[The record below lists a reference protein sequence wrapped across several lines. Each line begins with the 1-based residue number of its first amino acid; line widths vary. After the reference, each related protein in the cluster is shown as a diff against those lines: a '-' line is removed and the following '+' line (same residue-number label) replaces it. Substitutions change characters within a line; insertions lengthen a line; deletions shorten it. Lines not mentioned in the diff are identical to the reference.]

1 LSDLPLWAQALALI
15 ALLALSAFFSSA
27 ETGLMSVN
35 RYRMRHLAA
44 QGHRGA
50 RLVVR
55 LLEKTD
61 RLLAT
66 ILLGNNVI
74 NTALTALITAV
85 AIHTFGNND
94 EVLAIATAVA
104 ASLLIIFAEILPKV
118 VGANR
123 PERVAMASSFLLV
136 PLTLLFRPLVEF
148 VNLLVNAMLRLL
160 KLNESAREEGLRP
173 EELRAVVLES
183 TAFIPKQHRDILL
196 NLFDLEDLTVDDVM
210 VPRPKIEALNL
221 EDDVLKLREQICT
234 CFHNTLPVFEGELNQ
249 VRGILHVRKAASLM
263 ADDAFTKESLRE
275 ALSPAYFIPEGT
287 NLFAQM
293 RVFQAN
299 RARLALVVDE
309 YGEVQGL
316 VTVRDIVSELV
327 GELSTDGAGPRKL
340 SWDQDGTATVDG
352 DTLIREIN
360 RHLGLNFPLD
370 GPRTMNGLILEAL
383 QDLPEANLSLKISG
397 VPIEI
402 QQVQDR
408 AIRRVLLH
416 RHAH

>member
-1 LSDLPLWAQALALI
+1 MSDLPLWAQALALI

-263 ADDAFTKESLRE
+263 ADDAFTKESLME